1 MFFNNLLIFL
11 IKIVIDILGVI
22 LVKIILIVLG
32 VERMIKIIV
41 KIFC

>member
-1 MFFNNLLIFL
+1 MFFNFLLIFL

-22 LVKIILIVLG
+22 LVKIILIVFG

>member
-1 MFFNNLLIFL
+1 MFFNFLLIFL

-22 LVKIILIVLG
+22 VVKIILIVLG

>member
-1 MFFNNLLIFL
+1 MFFNILLIFL